1 MPLNGASFY
10 KNESSGDSTYKI
22 NHYLEAVDGSGSIL
36 HDGKYYDGTPRTEV
50 IKSDSLVSTHEDHY
64 DITGFTYSNNI
75 NYSWSYRY
83 NTYVADFDY
92 VSRYNYKID
101 FYYYRNEYNINFV
114 NEGKV
119 EKSIPKQYEADISN
133 VSYVPPRP
141 AGIPDSYEFT
151 GWYDNELGEGDEYS
165 FSGKIMPAMDITLY
179 AKWSAPQFKVTFDVN
194 GGVGEYP
201 NQIVDYGKTVLQPDD
216 NPTRDGYTF
225 AGWMNDG
232 SIFNFN
238 TEIYDNTNLV
248 AKWMST
254 HKLTVIYDAGE
265 GVGVVPTDINQYVD
279 GSSAAAK
286 PGNTLTH
293 PENKGFIGW
302 KLGNSVYY
310 PGETFIVDSSLA
322 VNDEVKLVAQWDT
335 LPAKTFLTY
344 HSNFDNDETKTTDNI
359 INNGSVTIIDGNEL
373 FERDGYVFEKW
384 TTNRNGT
391 GDVYNAGDTALLDNV
406 GSNDLYAQWS
416 MCKEITIEAASQEFV
431 YDGLPHSDSTVS
443 VKRGSL
449 VQGDLLEATAT
460 GSVTNVSDTKNG
472 NNPIAPG
479 YRIMRGDVDVTRR
492 YKITEN
498 PGTLTIKPKEVRITV
513 AANSKMYGETDPS
526 FADAVISEY
535 VGSELSGIDLSVS
548 RSDAGDDGLGTHEGV
563 LNIGKTAAEL
573 DAEYTNYRFTVVAA
587 DFTITQNESG
597 LSVDAADVIK
607 TYDGNSYGVEPLSV
621 PSGATITYKD
631 AEGNY
636 TLTESP
642 VRRDVGTTKVE
653 FKASLYGYGDAYG
666 SADVTI
672 TAKAISIGIKSAS
685 KVYGEADPSFEKA
698 SISQY
703 IGDDLDG
710 ISLEVIRS
718 DAGNDELGIHEDVLV
733 IGKTVKELDETY
745 TNYRFA
751 IYPGDFTIKS
761 NDSLSVS
768 ASDVKKVYDGNGYGV
783 EPVSVPSGATI
794 TYRDADGKYTLTES
808 PTRTNV
814 GTTKVEFKA
823 SLYGYDAAYGSADV
837 TITAKE
843 VSITAADAGKVYG
856 EADPSFADAVI
867 SEYVGSELSGI
878 DLSVS
883 RSDAGDDGLGTH
895 EGVLNIGKTAAEL
908 DAEYTNYR
916 FTVVAADFTIT
927 QNESGLSVDAA
938 DVIKTYD
945 GNSYGVEPLSVP
957 SGATITYKDA
967 EGNYTL
973 TESPVR
979 RDVGTT
985 KVEFKASLYGYGDAY
1000 GSADVTITAKEVSI
1014 TAADAGK
1021 VYGEADPSFADAV
1034 ISEYVG
1040 SELSGIDLSV
1050 SRSDA
1055 GDDGLGTHEGVL
1067 NIGKTAVE
1075 LDAEYTNYRFTVVA
1089 ADFTITQNENGL
1101 SVDAADVIKTYDGNS
1116 YGVEPLS
1123 VPSGATITY
1132 KDAEGNYTLTE
1143 SPVRRDVGTTKV
1155 EFKAS
1160 LYGYGDAYGSADV
1173 TITAKEVSITAAD
1186 AGKVYG
1192 EADPSFA
1199 DAVISE
1205 YVGSELSGIDL
1216 SVSRSDAG
1224 DDGLGTHEGVLN
1236 IGKTAAELDA
1246 EYTNYRFTVVAADF
1260 TITQNESGL
1269 SVDAA
1274 DVIKTYDGNAYGV
1287 EPISVPEGAI
1297 ITYKDADGN
1306 YTLTESPTRKDVGT
1320 ITVEF
1325 KASLYGYADA
1335 YGDAKVTINTRPVTI
1350 TVISTS
1356 KEYGQQDPAF
1366 TGTIEGLI
1374 ADEDLGT
1381 VTYGRVADD
1390 VGKENVGD
1398 DISLTALYTPNTNYE
1413 VTIIPGKLVILAS
1426 GENAV
1431 VVTGR
1436 IVTYDGTAYGLT
1448 DAHAVRDK
1456 SILHYSTDNVTFTE
1470 DVPTFTE
1477 AGVYVVYVKATNPNY
1492 LETQVAEGKVI
1503 INKRDIT
1510 FTAGSSNKVY
1520 DGNPLMNDSATI
1532 SSGTI
1537 VDGQTWTVKVT
1548 GSQTAVG
1555 TSKNVASGAEI
1566 KDGERDVTAN
1576 YNISYISGDLTVTS
1590 PGSSGGGGGGGGG
1603 GGNSG
1608 RVTPSTDGGPG
1619 AVTIMPED
1627 VPLAQLPGSPVDP
1640 TVIDDGEIPLAAL
1653 PKTGQSSVKS
1663 TLTMMMSGIFLM
1675 LTAMSKKRKEEDS

>member
-1 MPLNGASFY
+1 M
-10 KNESSGDSTYKI
+10 
-22 NHYLEAVDGSGSIL
+22 
-36 HDGKYYDGTPRTEV
+36 
-50 IKSDSLVSTHEDHY
+50 
-64 DITGFTYSNNI
+64 
-75 NYSWSYRY
+75 
-83 NTYVADFDY
+83 
-92 VSRYNYKID
+92 
-101 FYYYRNEYNINFV
+101 
-114 NEGKV
+114 
-119 EKSIPKQYEADISN
+119 PKQYEADISN

-843 VSITAADAGKVYG
+843 VSITAA
-856 EADPSFADAVI
+856 E
-867 SEYVGSELSGI
+867 
-878 DLSVS
+878 
-883 RSDAGDDGLGTH
+883 
-895 EGVLNIGKTAAEL
+895 
-908 DAEYTNYR
+908 
-916 FTVVAADFTIT
+916 
-927 QNESGLSVDAA
+927 
-938 DVIKTYD
+938 
-945 GNSYGVEPLSVP
+945 
-957 SGATITYKDA
+957 
-967 EGNYTL
+967 
-973 TESPVR
+973 
-979 RDVGTT
+979 
-985 KVEFKASLYGYGDAY
+985 
-1000 GSADVTITAKEVSI
+1000 
-1014 TAADAGK
+1014 
-1021 VYGEADPSFADAV
+1021 
-1034 ISEYVG
+1034 
-1040 SELSGIDLSV
+1040 
-1050 SRSDA
+1050 
-1055 GDDGLGTHEGVL
+1055 
-1067 NIGKTAVE
+1067 
-1075 LDAEYTNYRFTVVA
+1075 
-1089 ADFTITQNENGL
+1089 
-1101 SVDAADVIKTYDGNS
+1101 
-1116 YGVEPLS
+1116 
-1123 VPSGATITY
+1123 
-1132 KDAEGNYTLTE
+1132 
-1143 SPVRRDVGTTKV
+1143 
-1155 EFKAS
+1155 
-1160 LYGYGDAYGSADV
+1160 GSADV

-1274 DVIKTYDGNAYGV
+1274 D
-1287 EPISVPEGAI
+1287 
-1297 ITYKDADGN
+1297 
-1306 YTLTESPTRKDVGT
+1306 
-1320 ITVEF
+1320 
-1325 KASLYGYADA
+1325 
-1335 YGDAKVTINTRPVTI
+1335 
-1350 TVISTS
+1350 
-1356 KEYGQQDPAF
+1356 
-1366 TGTIEGLI
+1366 
-1374 ADEDLGT
+1374 
-1381 VTYGRVADD
+1381 
-1390 VGKENVGD
+1390 
-1398 DISLTALYTPNTNYE
+1398 
-1413 VTIIPGKLVILAS
+1413 
-1426 GENAV
+1426 
-1431 VVTGR
+1431 
-1436 IVTYDGTAYGLT
+1436 
-1448 DAHAVRDK
+1448 
-1456 SILHYSTDNVTFTE
+1456 
-1470 DVPTFTE
+1470 
-1477 AGVYVVYVKATNPNY
+1477 
-1492 LETQVAEGKVI
+1492 
-1503 INKRDIT
+1503 
-1510 FTAGSSNKVY
+1510 
-1520 DGNPLMNDSATI
+1520 
-1532 SSGTI
+1532 
-1537 VDGQTWTVKVT
+1537 
-1548 GSQTAVG
+1548 
-1555 TSKNVASGAEI
+1555 
-1566 KDGERDVTAN
+1566 
-1576 YNISYISGDLTVTS
+1576 
-1590 PGSSGGGGGGGGG
+1590 
-1603 GGNSG
+1603 
-1608 RVTPSTDGGPG
+1608 
-1619 AVTIMPED
+1619 
-1627 VPLAQLPGSPVDP
+1627 
-1640 TVIDDGEIPLAAL
+1640 
-1653 PKTGQSSVKS
+1653 
-1663 TLTMMMSGIFLM
+1663 
-1675 LTAMSKKRKEEDS
+1675 

>member
-607 TYDGNSYGVEPLSV
+607 TYDGN
-621 PSGATITYKD
+621 
-631 AEGNY
+631 
-636 TLTESP
+636 
-642 VRRDVGTTKVE
+642 
-653 FKASLYGYGDAYG
+653 
-666 SADVTI
+666 
-672 TAKAISIGIKSAS
+672 
-685 KVYGEADPSFEKA
+685 
-698 SISQY
+698 
-703 IGDDLDG
+703 
-710 ISLEVIRS
+710 
-718 DAGNDELGIHEDVLV
+718 
-733 IGKTVKELDETY
+733 
-745 TNYRFA
+745 
-751 IYPGDFTIKS
+751 
-761 NDSLSVS
+761 
-768 ASDVKKVYDGNGYGV
+768 
-783 EPVSVPSGATI
+783 
-794 TYRDADGKYTLTES
+794 
-808 PTRTNV
+808 
-814 GTTKVEFKA
+814 
-823 SLYGYDAAYGSADV
+823 
-837 TITAKE
+837 
-843 VSITAADAGKVYG
+843 
-856 EADPSFADAVI
+856 
-867 SEYVGSELSGI
+867 
-878 DLSVS
+878 
-883 RSDAGDDGLGTH
+883 
-895 EGVLNIGKTAAEL
+895 
-908 DAEYTNYR
+908 
-916 FTVVAADFTIT
+916 
-927 QNESGLSVDAA
+927 
-938 DVIKTYD
+938 
-945 GNSYGVEPLSVP
+945 
-957 SGATITYKDA
+957 
-967 EGNYTL
+967 
-973 TESPVR
+973 
-979 RDVGTT
+979 
-985 KVEFKASLYGYGDAY
+985 
-1000 GSADVTITAKEVSI
+1000 
-1014 TAADAGK
+1014 
-1021 VYGEADPSFADAV
+1021 
-1034 ISEYVG
+1034 
-1040 SELSGIDLSV
+1040 
-1050 SRSDA
+1050 
-1055 GDDGLGTHEGVL
+1055 
-1067 NIGKTAVE
+1067 
-1075 LDAEYTNYRFTVVA
+1075 
-1089 ADFTITQNENGL
+1089 
-1101 SVDAADVIKTYDGNS
+1101 
-1116 YGVEPLS
+1116 
-1123 VPSGATITY
+1123 
-1132 KDAEGNYTLTE
+1132 
-1143 SPVRRDVGTTKV
+1143 
-1155 EFKAS
+1155 
-1160 LYGYGDAYGSADV
+1160 
-1173 TITAKEVSITAAD
+1173 
-1186 AGKVYG
+1186 
-1192 EADPSFA
+1192 
-1199 DAVISE
+1199 
-1205 YVGSELSGIDL
+1205 
-1216 SVSRSDAG
+1216 
-1224 DDGLGTHEGVLN
+1224 
-1236 IGKTAAELDA
+1236 
-1246 EYTNYRFTVVAADF
+1246 
-1260 TITQNESGL
+1260 
-1269 SVDAA
+1269 
-1274 DVIKTYDGNAYGV
+1274 AYGV

>member
-672 TAKAISIGIKSAS
+672 TAK
-685 KVYGEADPSFEKA
+685 
-698 SISQY
+698 
-703 IGDDLDG
+703 
-710 ISLEVIRS
+710 
-718 DAGNDELGIHEDVLV
+718 
-733 IGKTVKELDETY
+733 
-745 TNYRFA
+745 
-751 IYPGDFTIKS
+751 
-761 NDSLSVS
+761 
-768 ASDVKKVYDGNGYGV
+768 
-783 EPVSVPSGATI
+783 
-794 TYRDADGKYTLTES
+794 
-808 PTRTNV
+808 
-814 GTTKVEFKA
+814 
-823 SLYGYDAAYGSADV
+823 
-837 TITAKE
+837 E

-927 QNESGLSVDAA
+927 QNES
-938 DVIKTYD
+938 
-945 GNSYGVEPLSVP
+945 
-957 SGATITYKDA
+957 
-967 EGNYTL
+967 
-973 TESPVR
+973 
-979 RDVGTT
+979 
-985 KVEFKASLYGYGDAY
+985 
-1000 GSADVTITAKEVSI
+1000 
-1014 TAADAGK
+1014 
-1021 VYGEADPSFADAV
+1021 
-1034 ISEYVG
+1034 
-1040 SELSGIDLSV
+1040 
-1050 SRSDA
+1050 
-1055 GDDGLGTHEGVL
+1055 
-1067 NIGKTAVE
+1067 
-1075 LDAEYTNYRFTVVA
+1075 
-1089 ADFTITQNENGL
+1089 GL

>member
-1 MPLNGASFY
+1 M
-10 KNESSGDSTYKI
+10 
-22 NHYLEAVDGSGSIL
+22 
-36 HDGKYYDGTPRTEV
+36 
-50 IKSDSLVSTHEDHY
+50 
-64 DITGFTYSNNI
+64 
-75 NYSWSYRY
+75 
-83 NTYVADFDY
+83 
-92 VSRYNYKID
+92 
-101 FYYYRNEYNINFV
+101 
-114 NEGKV
+114 
-119 EKSIPKQYEADISN
+119 
-133 VSYVPPRP
+133 
-141 AGIPDSYEFT
+141 
-151 GWYDNELGEGDEYS
+151 
-165 FSGKIMPAMDITLY
+165 
-179 AKWSAPQFKVTFDVN
+179 
-194 GGVGEYP
+194 
-201 NQIVDYGKTVLQPDD
+201 
-216 NPTRDGYTF
+216 
-225 AGWMNDG
+225 
-232 SIFNFN
+232 
-238 TEIYDNTNLV
+238 
-248 AKWMST
+248 
-254 HKLTVIYDAGE
+254 
-265 GVGVVPTDINQYVD
+265 
-279 GSSAAAK
+279 
-286 PGNTLTH
+286 
-293 PENKGFIGW
+293 
-302 KLGNSVYY
+302 
-310 PGETFIVDSSLA
+310 
-322 VNDEVKLVAQWDT
+322 
-335 LPAKTFLTY
+335 
-344 HSNFDNDETKTTDNI
+344 
-359 INNGSVTIIDGNEL
+359 
-373 FERDGYVFEKW
+373 
-384 TTNRNGT
+384 
-391 GDVYNAGDTALLDNV
+391 
-406 GSNDLYAQWS
+406 
-416 MCKEITIEAASQEFV
+416 
-431 YDGLPHSDSTVS
+431 
-443 VKRGSL
+443 
-449 VQGDLLEATAT
+449 
-460 GSVTNVSDTKNG
+460 
-472 NNPIAPG
+472 
-479 YRIMRGDVDVTRR
+479 
-492 YKITEN
+492 
-498 PGTLTIKPKEVRITV
+498 
-513 AANSKMYGETDPS
+513 
-526 FADAVISEY
+526 
-535 VGSELSGIDLSVS
+535 
-548 RSDAGDDGLGTHEGV
+548 
-563 LNIGKTAAEL
+563 
-573 DAEYTNYRFTVVAA
+573 
-587 DFTITQNESG
+587 
-597 LSVDAADVIK
+597 
-607 TYDGNSYGVEPLSV
+607 
-621 PSGATITYKD
+621 
-631 AEGNY
+631 
-636 TLTESP
+636 
-642 VRRDVGTTKVE
+642 
-653 FKASLYGYGDAYG
+653 
-666 SADVTI
+666 
-672 TAKAISIGIKSAS
+672 
-685 KVYGEADPSFEKA
+685 
-698 SISQY
+698 
-703 IGDDLDG
+703 
-710 ISLEVIRS
+710 
-718 DAGNDELGIHEDVLV
+718 
-733 IGKTVKELDETY
+733 
-745 TNYRFA
+745 
-751 IYPGDFTIKS
+751 
-761 NDSLSVS
+761 
-768 ASDVKKVYDGNGYGV
+768 
-783 EPVSVPSGATI
+783 
-794 TYRDADGKYTLTES
+794 
-808 PTRTNV
+808 
-814 GTTKVEFKA
+814 
-823 SLYGYDAAYGSADV
+823 
-837 TITAKE
+837 
-843 VSITAADAGKVYG
+843 
-856 EADPSFADAVI
+856 
-867 SEYVGSELSGI
+867 
-878 DLSVS
+878 
-883 RSDAGDDGLGTH
+883 
-895 EGVLNIGKTAAEL
+895 
-908 DAEYTNYR
+908 
-916 FTVVAADFTIT
+916 
-927 QNESGLSVDAA
+927 
-938 DVIKTYD
+938 
-945 GNSYGVEPLSVP
+945 
-957 SGATITYKDA
+957 
-967 EGNYTL
+967 
-973 TESPVR
+973 
-979 RDVGTT
+979 
-985 KVEFKASLYGYGDAY
+985 
-1000 GSADVTITAKEVSI
+1000 
-1014 TAADAGK
+1014 
-1021 VYGEADPSFADAV
+1021 
-1034 ISEYVG
+1034 
-1040 SELSGIDLSV
+1040 
-1050 SRSDA
+1050 
-1055 GDDGLGTHEGVL
+1055 
-1067 NIGKTAVE
+1067 
-1075 LDAEYTNYRFTVVA
+1075 
-1089 ADFTITQNENGL
+1089 
-1101 SVDAADVIKTYDGNS
+1101 
-1116 YGVEPLS
+1116 
-1123 VPSGATITY
+1123 
-1132 KDAEGNYTLTE
+1132 
-1143 SPVRRDVGTTKV
+1143 
-1155 EFKAS
+1155 
-1160 LYGYGDAYGSADV
+1160 